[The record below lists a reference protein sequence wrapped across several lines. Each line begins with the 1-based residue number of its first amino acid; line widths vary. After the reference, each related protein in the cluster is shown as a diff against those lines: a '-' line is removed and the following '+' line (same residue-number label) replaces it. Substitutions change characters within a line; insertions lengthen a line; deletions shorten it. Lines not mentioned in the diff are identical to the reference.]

1 MDVNILSKNS
11 IDVGVA
17 SLGTAFSN
25 YHLQTL
31 FRLKK
36 KVVFCFD
43 SDEAGLKAAW
53 RALQITVSYSIDD
66 KTVRFMFLPKG
77 EDPDSY
83 INKKGPNEFLK
94 ELISLWIS
102 NRSFL

>member
-36 KVVFCFD
+36 KKLCFVLTQMKQD
-43 SDEAGLKAAW
+43 
-53 RALQITVSYSIDD
+53 
-66 KTVRFMFLPKG
+66 
-77 EDPDSY
+77 
-83 INKKGPNEFLK
+83 
-94 ELISLWIS
+94 
-102 NRSFL
+102 

>member
-36 KVVFCFD
+36 KLCFVLTQMKQD
-43 SDEAGLKAAW
+43 
-53 RALQITVSYSIDD
+53 
-66 KTVRFMFLPKG
+66 
-77 EDPDSY
+77 
-83 INKKGPNEFLK
+83 
-94 ELISLWIS
+94 
-102 NRSFL
+102 